1 MKEILWSFVERRS
14 RLFVKSLSAAD
25 FRNYSRLSIEFDPGT
40 NILYGNNAQGKTN
53 ILEAMYVAASTKSH
67 RGAKDR
73 DMIRIGAEEGH
84 IRMLLDR
91 RGNEYRIDLHLRR
104 NKGKGIAV
112 GGIPVRKAA
121 DLFGIASFVLFSPED
136 LNIVKSGPAGRRK
149 LVDQILCG
157 IDRIYMSDLTD
168 YGKCLKERGAL
179 LQELSFR
186 PDRMGELD
194 IWDMQLAAV
203 GSRIIQRRK
212 EFLGSFSEIVSE
224 KHAALSGGS
233 EQLSIS
239 YEPSTEAED
248 FEEKLKK
255 NREKD
260 LKMRVTG
267 TGPHRDDLC
276 IAVGDMDLRTYGS
289 QGQQRTAALSMKMAE
304 IAEMEHFRKEMP
316 VLLLDDVL
324 SELDSNRQNALLS
337 VISSTQTV
345 ITCTGLDEFVQNKFR
360 ADRIFHVVN
369 GTIES

>member
-1 MKEILWSFVERRS
+1 
-14 RLFVKSLSAAD
+14 
-25 FRNYSRLSIEFDPGT
+25 
-40 NILYGNNAQGKTN
+40 
-53 ILEAMYVAASTKSH
+53 
-67 RGAKDR
+67 
-73 DMIRIGAEEGH
+73 
-84 IRMLLDR
+84 
-91 RGNEYRIDLHLRR
+91 
-104 NKGKGIAV
+104 
-112 GGIPVRKAA
+112 
-121 DLFGIASFVLFSPED
+121 
-136 LNIVKSGPAGRRK
+136 
-149 LVDQILCG
+149 
-157 IDRIYMSDLTD
+157 
-168 YGKCLKERGAL
+168 
-179 LQELSFR
+179 
-186 PDRMGELD
+186 
-194 IWDMQLAAV
+194 MQLAAV